1 MTGAHILSVS
11 PARPLSTD
19 ESTDIFLDFSSANP
33 LTVSKLK
40 CSMRRHVDKCTTMFY
55 TENKRLIHCPGQ
67 RPNRYVSIEEHGIA
81 LDNSICKTE
90 IE

>member
-1 MTGAHILSVS
+1 MNKIL
-11 PARPLSTD
+11 
-19 ESTDIFLDFSSANP
+19 LDFSSANP

-40 CSMRRHVDKCTTMFY
+40 CSMCRHVDKCTTMYY

>member
-1 MTGAHILSVS
+1 MTGAHIQSVS
-11 PARPLSTD
+11 PPRPLSTD
-19 ESTDIFLDFSSANP
+19 ESADIFLDFSSANP
-33 LTVSKLK
+33 LAVSKLK